1 MRLRRI
7 GGIAAGIG
15 AADKSGASPGR
26 PDLICRREQFTWRQA
41 QLSSSSDLRK
51 QYGSTIALDG
61 VSFGVEAGTVHALLG
76 ENGAGKSTIVKLLS
90 GLTRAD
96 AGEIQVFSQ
105 PVSIGGPRAAHRLG
119 IRIAF
124 QEISLVKDL
133 TVAQN
138 FLLMEEPINAFGL
151 VRRRQAEAIVHDELQ
166 KLGLSGID
174 PRAKVASLDLPT
186 RQKIEIARSVSRDPR
201 LLLLDEPT
209 SSLSSRDVQ
218 WLAGLIERVKTAG
231 TTIILISHRM
241 QEVREFCSAMTILR
255 NGKAVGS
262 YAMGEISDDRV
273 IELTIGRSLEVVFP
287 AKQPPRRT
295 PEGAPALAVRGLSAA
310 GAVNDVSFDLWPG
323 QILGVGGL
331 QGMGQ
336 RELFLALFGAHG
348 EKRRQRRGE
357 RRGGEFTLAGRRSPR
372 RHRHQ
377 PGAGGPED
385 GGAFPR
391 ARRAAERLA
400 SLAPAVTW
408 QAAWSSAGAR
418 HTTCSRRLPASR
430 SLPRALVQP
439 VKQFSGGNQQKI
451 AIAKWLLT
459 GSRILL
465 LYDPTRGVDVGTK
478 AEIYRLVHGFAD
490 SGGSVLFYSTDIA
503 ELVNLCDGVLVLYR
517 GHVADTLAGAAVT
530 DTQIMRAALGQ
541 AKTADLEERIHGHR
555 LH

>member
-1 MRLRRI
+1 M
-7 GGIAAGIG
+7 A
-15 AADKSGASPGR
+15 SGTA
-26 PDLICRREQFTWRQA
+26 L
-41 QLSSSSDLRK
+41 LVSDLRK
-51 QYGSTIALDG
+51 QYGSTVALDG
-61 VSFGVEAGTVHALLG
+61 ASFDVEAGTVHALLG

-90 GLTRAD
+90 GLTRPD
-96 AGEIQVFSQ
+96 AGEIRVFGEA
-105 PVSIGGPRAAHRLG
+105 VSISGPRRAHALG
-119 IRIAF
+119 IRTAF

-138 FLLMEEPINAFGL
+138 FLLMEEPVNAFGF
-151 VRRRQAEAIVHDELQ
+151 VRRRQAEAIVHDQLQ

-218 WLAGLIERVKTAG
+218 WLAGLIERVKSGG

-262 YAMGEISDDRV
+262 CAMGEISDDRV

-287 AKQPPRRT
+287 PKQRRHS

-310 GAVNDVSFDLWPG
+310 GAVNDVSFNLWPG

-336 RELFLALFGAHG
+336 RELFLALFGAMERSAG
-348 EKRRQRRGE
+348 DVAVNGAPVNLRSPADAVRADIGISLVPEDRKTEGLLLELDGQQNVSLPSLRRYV
-357 RRGGEFTLAGRRSPR
+357 RGGLVKRGREARDVLA
-372 RHRHQ
+372 
-377 PGAGGPED
+377 AL
-385 GGAFPR
+385 
-391 ARRAAERLA
+391 ARVQV
-400 SLAPAVTW
+400 P
-408 QAAWSSAGAR
+408 
-418 HTTCSRRLPASR
+418 
-430 SLPRALVQP
+430 PRALLQP
-439 VKQFSGGNQQKI
+439 VKQLSGGNQQKI

-478 AEIYRLVHGFAD
+478 AEVYRLVHGFAA

-503 ELVNLCDGVLVLYR
+503 ELVNLCDDVLVLYR
-517 GHVADTLAGAAVT
+517 GHVVDTLAGDAVT

-541 AKTADLEERIHGHR
+541 ANTADLKERIHGRHF
-555 LH
+555 H